1 MPIRLYNTLSAK
13 IEDLTP
19 LEDNQIR
26 MYACGP
32 TVYDYGHI
40 GNFRTFIAVD
50 LLYRFLLQS
59 GFDVRYVMNIT
70 DVDDKIIRN
79 AARDGL
85 SVQEYTAKYVQAFLE
100 DSATLNIQQP
110 KLVRATDHIPEM
122 AEFIAKLAEKGY
134 AYRTDDGSYYF
145 RIAKF
150 PDYGKLSKKDF
161 AGMTDGARVDVDEYE
176 KDSARDFALWKAPKP
191 GEAKWETSIGPGRP
205 GWHIECSVMSMEE
218 LGPSFDLH
226 AGGEDLIFPH
236 HENEIAQSESLT
248 GKQFARHWFHARF
261 LLVEGQ
267 KMSKSLGNFFT
278 LRDLVLKGHKP
289 SSIRWLL
296 TQVPYRNQ
304 LTFTFDGLSAAASS
318 VDSLRSFHKRLMKD
332 QETLAAGSNPSI
344 SALAKDASNRITNAL
359 NDDLNTAEAQGAV
372 FDMLRTANTALD
384 ASEVK
389 QDDAKA
395 LLATLDRFDA
405 VFAVLKD
412 DDKEKM
418 KVILDW
424 AHAEGREK
432 EISSE
437 LEEVVHVSEQT
448 PDDKIDELI
457 NEMEAAR
464 KARDFDL
471 ADIRRAQLTNA
482 SVMVLSTKSGP
493 QWTRK
498 SYKASIRPLGPV
510 AIKLNQWEVHAPD
523 HETWGVVTCDT
534 CKQKFAFGPNRIYG
548 TPATKER
555 LETEL
560 RQILK
565 NDHELKRQHQNS
577 YKLNG

>member
-1 MPIRLYNTLSAK
+1 
-13 IEDLTP
+13 
-19 LEDNQIR
+19 
-26 MYACGP
+26 
-32 TVYDYGHI
+32 
-40 GNFRTFIAVD
+40 
-50 LLYRFLLQS
+50 
-59 GFDVRYVMNIT
+59 MNIT

-85 SVQEYTAKYVQAFLE
+85 SVQDYTAKYVQAFLE

-122 AEFIAKLAEKGY
+122 ADFIAELVKKDF

-150 PDYGKLSKKDF
+150 PEYGKLSKKDF

-191 GEAKWETSIGPGRP
+191 GEASWETSIGPGRP

-248 GKQFARHWFHARF
+248 GQQFARYWFHARF

-304 LTFTFDGLSAAASS
+304 LNFTFDGLSAAASS
-318 VDSLRSFHKRLMKD
+318 VEKLRNFRFRLTSS
-332 QETLAAGSNPSI
+332 QFPAGSNPAI
-344 SALAKDASNRITNAL
+344 SQLAKETAERITNAL
-359 NDDLNTAEAQGAV
+359 SDDLNTAEAQGAI
-372 FDMLRTANTALD
+372 FDMLRKSNTALD
-384 ASEVK
+384 AGEVR
-389 QDDAKA
+389 QEDAQA

-405 VFAVLKD
+405 IFGVLKD
-412 DDKEKM
+412 DDQPKM
-418 KVILDW
+418 KAILDW
-424 AHAEGREK
+424 ARAARRAD
-432 EISSE
+432 ISLQ
-437 LEEVVHVSEQT
+437 LEEIAGSAQLS
-448 PDDKIDELI
+448 DEDVNQKLA
-457 NEMEAAR
+457 EMEAAR
-464 KARDFDL
+464 KSRNF
-471 ADIRRAQLTNA
+471 
-482 SVMVLSTKSGP
+482 
-493 QWTRK
+493 
-498 SYKASIRPLGPV
+498 KASDAIRAELVSAGIIV
-510 AIKLNQWEVHAPD
+510 EN
-523 HETWGVVTCDT
+523 
-534 CKQKFAFGPNRIYG
+534 
-548 TPATKER
+548 TKEGVR
-555 LETEL
+555 W
-560 RQILK
+560 RRK
-565 NDHELKRQHQNS
+565 
-577 YKLNG
+577 